1 MAVIE
6 ESQKEK
12 AKELWLEGKK
22 YKEISEITGIKESSI
37 KSLASR
43 YWKKEGLQPDKRKV
57 ATKSKVATVANAP
70 PEVELQKED
79 IETLMNDDLTEKEQ
93 LFCIYYV
100 RSFNTTSSYQKAY
113 KCAYMTAAV
122 NGSKLLKKAK
132 IKAEIMRLK
141 QERCQREMLTQEDI
155 FQKWMDIAFAD
166 ITDYLEFKQEEII
179 DDEGNTHL
187 VNRLKFK
194 DSTEVDGTLISE
206 VKQGKDGASIKLPDR
221 LKALQ
226 WLSDHMHFA
235 TEEQKA
241 KLELLRAQKKKLES
255 EDNTQDDTVQNKMDA
270 ISGIANQMKAPEDDD
285 YVE

>member
-1 MAVIE
+1 
-6 ESQKEK
+6 
-12 AKELWLEGKK
+12 
-22 YKEISEITGIKESSI
+22 
-37 KSLASR
+37 
-43 YWKKEGLQPDKRKV
+43 
-57 ATKSKVATVANAP
+57 
-70 PEVELQKED
+70 
-79 IETLMNDDLTEKEQ
+79 
-93 LFCIYYV
+93 
-100 RSFNTTSSYQKAY
+100 
-113 KCAYMTAAV
+113 MTAAV

-206 VKQGKDGASIKLPDR
+206 VKQGKDGASIKLPER

-241 KLELLRAQKKKLES
+241 RLALLKAQRKKLET
-255 EDNTQDDTVQNKMDA
+255 DNKQVEGTEKVVIHDDIPKPN
-270 ISGIANQMKAPEDDD
+270 
-285 YVE
+285 